1 MDEGRLRVLG
11 IMAAIL
17 AGLHMQT
24 ADDLFG
30 TPQGSPRTDKLIAAS
45 IQWAVLIMKK
55 IDALCRMKSAVRRTA
70 WPLRDQS
77 ILSVLRRARIALRSA
92 SPVNPCPAALVL
104 AAYNAAPRFAS
115 VTPPGLRGLTAAL
128 CAQTPCLSKEQ
139 KNGCYFNAT
148 KRTGAE
154 PMTTTNTK
162 LELNWENLLT
172 EAVTKP
178 GKILAAYSLFHNY
191 SLANAMLALIQC
203 EMHGIQPGPINT
215 FPGWKALGRHVIK
228 GQKAISLVMPI
239 TCKKRDEENHQ
250 AADAAD
256 KHDSR
261 ESEYFTGFVFRP
273 NWFVLSQTE
282 GNDVAAATAPN
293 WNAERALSALGI
305 TRVEF
310 ATMNGNAQGYAAPG
324 KQIAINPVAALPHK
338 TMFHE
343 LAHVVLGHTEEGQLS
358 DDEQTPRSLREVE
371 AESVAL
377 LCCASLGLEG
387 EEFAR
392 GYIQNWLGGASIP
405 EKSAQKIFATAAAI
419 LKAGQEKPQQKGEE
433 NAVAEEE

>member
-1 MDEGRLRVLG
+1 
-11 IMAAIL
+11 
-17 AGLHMQT
+17 
-24 ADDLFG
+24 
-30 TPQGSPRTDKLIAAS
+30 
-45 IQWAVLIMKK
+45 
-55 IDALCRMKSAVRRTA
+55 
-70 WPLRDQS
+70 
-77 ILSVLRRARIALRSA
+77 
-92 SPVNPCPAALVL
+92 VL
-104 AAYNAAPRFAS
+104 AAKRRGSALRFGHPSGAPGIDSAS
-115 VTPPGLRGLTAAL
+115 LRANTRPVER
-128 CAQTPCLSKEQ
+128 T

-148 KRTGAE
+148 KGTGAE

-178 GKILAAYSLFHNY
+178 GKILAAYSLFHNF

-203 EMHGIQPGPINT
+203 EMQGIQPGPINT

-239 TCKKRDEENHQ
+239 TCKKRDEETQQ
-250 AADAAD
+250 AADTAD
-256 KHDSR
+256 WHDSR
-261 ESEYFTGFVFRP
+261 KSECFTRFVFRP

-282 GNDVAAATAPN
+282 GTDVAAATAPN
-293 WNAERALSALGI
+293 WNAERALSVLGV

-343 LAHVVLGHTEEGQLS
+343 LAHVVLGHTDEGQLS

-392 GYIQNWLGGASIP
+392 GYIQNWIGGASIP

-419 LKAGQEKPQQKGEE
+419 LKAGQEKPQQFAPGMR
-433 NAVAEEE
+433 

>member
-1 MDEGRLRVLG
+1 
-11 IMAAIL
+11 
-17 AGLHMQT
+17 
-24 ADDLFG
+24 
-30 TPQGSPRTDKLIAAS
+30 
-45 IQWAVLIMKK
+45 
-55 IDALCRMKSAVRRTA
+55 
-70 WPLRDQS
+70 
-77 ILSVLRRARIALRSA
+77 
-92 SPVNPCPAALVL
+92 
-104 AAYNAAPRFAS
+104 
-115 VTPPGLRGLTAAL
+115 
-128 CAQTPCLSKEQ
+128 
-139 KNGCYFNAT
+139 
-148 KRTGAE
+148 
-154 PMTTTNTK
+154 MTTTNTK

-203 EMHGIQPGPINT
+203 EMRSIQPGPINT

-239 TCKKRDEENHQ
+239 TYKKRDEENQQ

-256 KHDSR
+256 RHDSR
-261 ESEYFTGFVFRP
+261 KSECFTRFVFRP

-282 GNDVAAATAPN
+282 GSDVAAATAPN
-293 WNAERALSALGI
+293 WNADRALSALGI

-343 LAHVVLGHTEEGQLS
+343 LAHVILGHTEEGQLS

-405 EKSAQKIFATAAAI
+405 EKSAQKIFASAAAI
-419 LKAGQEKPQQKGEE
+419 LKAGQEKPQRQGED
-433 NAVAEEE
+433 NSVAEEK

>member
-1 MDEGRLRVLG
+1 
-11 IMAAIL
+11 
-17 AGLHMQT
+17 
-24 ADDLFG
+24 
-30 TPQGSPRTDKLIAAS
+30 
-45 IQWAVLIMKK
+45 
-55 IDALCRMKSAVRRTA
+55 
-70 WPLRDQS
+70 
-77 ILSVLRRARIALRSA
+77 
-92 SPVNPCPAALVL
+92 
-104 AAYNAAPRFAS
+104 
-115 VTPPGLRGLTAAL
+115 
-128 CAQTPCLSKEQ
+128 
-139 KNGCYFNAT
+139 
-148 KRTGAE
+148 
-154 PMTTTNTK
+154 MTTTNTK
-162 LELNWENLLT
+162 LQLNWENLLT

-191 SLANAMLALIQC
+191 SLANAVLALIQC

-239 TCKKRDEENHQ
+239 TRKKRDEENQQ
-250 AADAAD
+250 AADRHA
-256 KHDSR
+256 SR
-261 ESEYFTGFVFRP
+261 FEGCFTRFVFRP

-282 GNDVAAATAPN
+282 GNNVTVATAPD

-358 DDEQTPRSLREVE
+358 DDEQTPRSFREVE

-419 LKAGQEKPQQKGEE
+419 LKAGQEKARQKGEE
-433 NAVAEEE
+433 DTAT